1 MSQDSIRISKT
12 DLQAF
17 VREVF
22 VAAKVAP
29 AHAEEW
35 AKTLVWAN
43 LRGVD
48 SHGIIRIPRYLD
60 LLRRGAINGNPA
72 IRVERKSGAVVVLEA
87 DRAPGPVA
95 MTRAMQEAMARARE
109 VHVGWCGVRNVTHTG
124 AIGYYALMAAEAGMA
139 GIVMSASGPMMAY
152 PGTRVAAVSTNPLAI
167 ALPAKGRPPY
177 VLDMST
183 ATVANGKIMAA
194 RDKGEPVPLGWG
206 IDAEGRDTTDPRAIA
221 TLLPMGGAKGAGL
234 SFMIECLCSIALSNP
249 RVAPDLAAENP
260 GDSPYLNGA
269 AIAVD
274 LAAFGDHQTF
284 LHEAARLGSAIA
296 GLPRAAGVE
305 RIFLPGERGDAI
317 KAEREAAGIPIP
329 AGTWQ
334 RVIKAAASVGVKA
347 PCSPCV

>member
-1 MSQDSIRISKT
+1 MRQGSVRISKA
-12 DLQAF
+12 DLFAF

-22 VAAKVAP
+22 IAAGVVRG
-29 AHAEEW
+29 HAEEW

-48 SHGIIRIPRYLD
+48 SHGVIRIPRYLD
-60 LLRRGAINGNPA
+60 LLKRKAINGKPD
-72 IRVERKSGAVVVLEA
+72 IRVERTSGAVVVLEA

-95 MTRAMQEAMARARE
+95 MTRAMQEAIARARE
-109 VHVGWCGVRNVTHTG
+109 VHIGWCGARNITHSG
-124 AIGYYALMAAEAGMA
+124 AIGYFALQAAEAGMA

-152 PGTRVAAVSTNPLAI
+152 PGARVAAVSSNPLAI
-167 ALPAKGRPPY
+167 AVPAKGRRPY
-177 VLDMST
+177 LIDMST

-206 IDAEGRDTTDPRAIA
+206 IDADGRDTTDPRAVA

-249 RVAPDLAAENP
+249 RVAPDLEAEDA

-269 AIAVD
+269 AIAID
-274 LAAFGDHQTF
+274 LAAFGDHAEF
-284 LHEAARLGSAIA
+284 LNEAARLGNAIA

-305 RIFLPGERGDAI
+305 RILLPGERGDTI
-317 KAEREAAGIPIP
+317 MAEREAAGIPIP
-329 AGTWQ
+329 TGTWQ
-334 RVIKAAASVGVKA
+334 RVIKAAESVGVEA
-347 PCSPCV
+347 PATL